1 MATEWLIVVDEAQM
15 FSIHLAV
22 VYSGSNE
29 GVVLL

>member
-15 FSIHLAV
+15 LSIHLAV
-22 VYSGSNE
+22 VYSGSNK